1 MRVFSL
7 VFAWMAFAPSV
18 WANRATELLMVG
30 MHAQGLDE
38 GSGLDLSAVALDGF
52 EVIETEVV
60 RDRLR
65 GRGPQVADDALGFHG
80 RSLLAE
86 GRVLFDHANIEEA
99 DLRIG
104 EAVVSLE
111 KAMAGS
117 TDGRPLVEALLMR
130 GNIRTAM
137 GDLDGGREAFKRV
150 VLMDPARRLDT
161 VHYPPQVVALFDEVR
176 QHVQAVPTGT
186 IQIDVRD
193 PLASVHVDGRFVG
206 KGAVAVAA
214 LPAGQHHVLVSGQ
227 SGKRDYASVEIRP
240 GQKVTVAAPLRSFFI
255 GAAGETEAQRE
266 IQTANLYRA
275 LGERLTEGLVLVAG
289 ETGVDEVGVQLYEP
303 RTGNFS
309 LALRR
314 ESNGD
319 PLSAVE
325 SLLPELTSLLDAS
338 GGLAPDAV
346 SGESLGL
353 DIGGN
358 PTLSSALFRSE
369 ETVASVRP
377 MDAVAP
383 ASSQGSAPW
392 AVWAGAG
399 GMVVAATVVAFTLR
413 SSEPVE
419 TERKSTG
426 TGTVVVEF

>member
-1 MRVFSL
+1 MFSFM
-7 VFAWMAFAPSV
+7 FAWMAHAPPV

-30 MHAQGLDE
+30 MHAEGLED
-38 GSGLDLSAVALDGF
+38 GSGLGLSAVELDGF
-52 EVIETEVV
+52 EVIETQVV
-60 RDRLR
+60 RDRIR
-65 GRGPQVADDALGFHG
+65 GRGPQVVDDALGFHG

-99 DLRIG
+99 DQRIG
-104 EAVVSLE
+104 EAVISLE

-130 GNIRTAM
+130 GNIRIAM
-137 GDLDGGREAFKRV
+137 DDLDGGREAFKRV

-161 VHYPPQVVALFDEVR
+161 VHYPPRVVSLFDEVR
-176 QHVQAVPTGT
+176 GHVQAVPTGT
-186 IQIDVRD
+186 IQIEVSD

-206 KGAVAVAA
+206 KGAMSVKA

-227 SGKRDYASVEIRP
+227 SGKRDYAAVELRP
-240 GQKVTVAAPLRSFFI
+240 GQKVTFAAPLRSFFI
-255 GAAGETEAQRE
+255 GTAGETEAQRE
-266 IQTANLYRA
+266 TQTASLYRA
-275 LGERLTEGLVLVAG
+275 LGERMTEGLVLLAG
-289 ETGVDEVGVQLYEP
+289 ETGADEVGVQLYEP

-309 LALRR
+309 IALRR

-319 PLSAVE
+319 PVSAVKA
-325 SLLPELTSLLDAS
+325 LLPELESLLGDL

-346 SGESLGL
+346 SRESLGL

-358 PTLSSALFRSE
+358 PTLSSALFRSQ
-369 ETVASVRP
+369 ETDAPLRP
-377 MDAVAP
+377 IDAVGP
-383 ASSQGSAPW
+383 LPPQESAPW

-399 GMVVAATVVAFTLR
+399 GMVVAATVVAFMLR
-413 SSEPVE
+413 PSDAGE